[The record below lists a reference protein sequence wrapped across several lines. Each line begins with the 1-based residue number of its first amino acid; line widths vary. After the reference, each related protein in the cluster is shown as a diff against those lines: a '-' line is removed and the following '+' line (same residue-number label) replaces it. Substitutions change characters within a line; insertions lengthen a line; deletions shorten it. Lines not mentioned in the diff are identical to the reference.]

1 MNKIINLV
9 SLTVT
14 VILNGVIPNNSSNS
28 IGDIFK
34 DKKLSTQP
42 NSWAFSIWGIIYTA
56 LFINLLNSDW
66 DTPSTVFF
74 VISCVFNVLWI
85 KFWLDKQIIISNI
98 CLAIISG
105 CLYLLWKRNV
115 GNNIFLQNSVAIYL
129 SWTIGANLLNLGYV
143 LQEKKLLSS
152 DNINI
157 LLTTLFSLLQIIWQF
172 NKKQELKDSISVPL
186 VGLWTSIAIISKN
199 NSKSKLYG
207 TIYLITTI
215 VATLNQV
222 RKLI

>member
-1 MNKIINLV
+1 
-9 SLTVT
+9 
-14 VILNGVIPNNSSNS
+14 
-28 IGDIFK
+28 
-34 DKKLSTQP
+34 
-42 NSWAFSIWGIIYTA
+42 
-56 LFINLLNSDW
+56 
-66 DTPSTVFF
+66 
-74 VISCVFNVLWI
+74 LWI
-85 KFWLDKQIIISNI
+85 KFWLDKKIILSNV

-157 LLTTLFSLLQIIWQF
+157 LLTTLFSVVQIIWQF
-172 NKKQELKDSISVPL
+172 NKKQELKDSIGVPL

-222 RKLI
+222 RKII